1 MLVEKGLGLHDIE
14 EGQMALFAR
23 DAFTY
28 HDISQDISMSSA
40 SFHIEDC
47 MLETH
52 IAEPCG

>member
-1 MLVEKGLGLHDIE
+1 MLVEEGLGLHDTE